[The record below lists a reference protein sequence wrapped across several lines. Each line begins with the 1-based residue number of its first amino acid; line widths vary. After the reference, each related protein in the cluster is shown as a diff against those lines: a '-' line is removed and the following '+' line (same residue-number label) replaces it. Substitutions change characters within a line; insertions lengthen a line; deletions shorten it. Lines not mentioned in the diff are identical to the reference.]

1 MTLGNMR
8 AKSFAARLALTP
20 HYLAFDRFSQ
30 HMRAS
35 LKSLQHV
42 IEASVPRSSRKKDA
56 F

>member
-1 MTLGNMR
+1 VPNHLL
-8 AKSFAARLALTP
+8 ALLALTP

-42 IEASVPRSSRKKDA
+42 IDASQCSALQPQKDA